1 MHIDSFHHCDYVAN
15 QIVEHNRFIYDVR
28 YQCDQC
34 NYVARLSNNLW
45 DGVKKTRLFLG
56 TCPISGREIDTLK
69 HLKTT
74 EYAGE

>member
-34 NYVARLSNNLW
+34 NYIARLF
-45 DGVKKTRLFLG
+45 RLFWG

-74 EYAGE
+74 QYAGE